1 MERNSLVPP
10 LVALGIAGLMGLLLF
25 ADFSRHWAA
34 EHERRTALRPAT
46 LDGRIEPGEY
56 AQRYLDVAT
65 GIELLWS
72 IIGEEIFI
80 ALRCPGHGWVAL
92 GWGEPDQVQMMKD
105 ADFVL
110 AYVDQTG
117 LHIEDSFGMDFV
129 AHAPDTELGGHNDIL
144 EQAGSEQGG
153 SMVVEFRRRLDTG
166 DAYDRAIR
174 AGSLTVL
181 FAHAHEDDFVSYHAS
196 RSTATLDFFGG
207 QP

>member
-1 MERNSLVPP
+1 MERNSLVLPV
-10 LVALGIAGLMGLLLF
+10 VALVIAGMMGLLLF
-25 ADFSRHWAA
+25 ADFYRHWAA
-34 EHERRTALRPAT
+34 EQERRAALRPAT
-46 LDGRIEPGEY
+46 LDGRIEPDEY
-56 AQRYLDVAT
+56 ARSYLDAAT
-65 GIELLWS
+65 GIELHWTLLD
-72 IIGEEIFI
+72 EEIFI

-117 LHIEDSFGMDFV
+117 LHIEDSFGVDFV
-129 AHAPDTELGGHNDIL
+129 AHAPDTELGGRDDIL
-144 EQAGSEQGG
+144 EKAGAEQADSTII
-153 SMVVEFRRRLDTG
+153 EFRRRLDTG
-166 DAYDRAIR
+166 DAYDRPIHP
-174 AGSLTVL
+174 GSLTVL

>member
-1 MERNSLVPP
+1 MERNSFVLPV
-10 LVALGIAGLMGLLLF
+10 VALVIAGMMGLALF
-25 ADFSRHWAA
+25 ADFYRHWAA
-34 EHERRTALRPAT
+34 EQERRAALRPAT
-46 LDGRIEPGEY
+46 LDGRVEPDEY
-56 AQRYLDVAT
+56 ARSYLDAAT
-65 GIELLWS
+65 GVALHWS

-80 ALRCPGHGWVAL
+80 ALQCPGHGWVAV

-117 LHIEDSFGMDFV
+117 VHVEDSFGIDFV

-144 EQAGSEQGG
+144 EQAGLEQ
-153 SMVVEFRRRLDTG
+153 SDSTVIEFRRRLDTG
-166 DAYDRAIR
+166 DTYDRAIR
-174 AGSLTVL
+174 PGSLTVL